1 MNRHPAL
8 FFRSHAQRSRLGLAA
23 LASAALVS
31 FSLCV
36 PGCGGS
42 SSGPSANP
50 DPLPT
55 PTPTPAPTP
64 TPTPPQ
70 PAACSLTAPKVDCST
85 RPVNRPDLADDLQA
99 AIDAAVRTP
108 GVMYSDRDNN
118 IYDAEKFRTIVVA
131 TLAAKGMCGA
141 WDWGN
146 EQADEI
152 FVRSADGCVI
162 EQYDLLT
169 GDGGVRPAG
178 KGSMRWQAGWGDAP
192 VPGPKPNFPKEGD
205 LACPLPGDRTSFVI
219 SIRNT
224 PGEYGREMYDL
235 MTQVLAE
242 NPTLFDKSDYM
253 GGQGEAIPDQLRL
266 PGVAHPERRRLHR
279 EGRGQAPRERLLR
292 LRREGRHPQDQ
303 EDLPREHLP
312 RGDRHR
318 SEPAGRPVVRQLR
331 DEGPLPQRRVLRRET
346 AGRSASSLRPA
357 VQVRTGVLRQA
368 VGRRPARPPLM

>member
-8 FFRSHAQRSRLGLAA
+8 LFRSHAQRSRLGLAA

-55 PTPTPAPTP
+55 STPTPAPTP

-70 PAACSLTAPKVDCST
+70 SAACSLSAPKVDCST

-118 IYDAEKFRTIVVA
+118 VYDAEKFRTVVVA

-146 EQADEI
+146 EQADEL

-219 SIRNT
+219 SIRNS

-242 NPTLFDKSDYM
+242 NPILFDKSDYM
-253 GGQGEAIPDQLRL
+253 GGQGDAIPDQLRL
-266 PGVAHPERRRLHR
+266 PAWRILSVDAYIAKVEAKLRANGFCGYVEKGDILKIKKIS
-279 EGRGQAPRERLLR
+279 RGNIFHEEIDIVQNP
-292 LRREGRHPQDQ
+292 PD
-303 EDLPREHLP
+303 
-312 RGDRHR
+312 
-318 SEPAGRPVVRQLR
+318 
-331 DEGPLPQRRVLRRET
+331 
-346 AGRSASSLRPA
+346 GRSYVSYVMKDRCHNA
-357 VQVRTGVLRQA
+357 GF
-368 VGRRPARPPLM
+368 